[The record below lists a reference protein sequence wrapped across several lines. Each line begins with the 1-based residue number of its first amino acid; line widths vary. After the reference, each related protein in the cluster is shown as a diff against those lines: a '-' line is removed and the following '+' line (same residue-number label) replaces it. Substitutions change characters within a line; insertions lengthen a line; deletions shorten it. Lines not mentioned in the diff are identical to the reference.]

1 MDRSFDSSEFI
12 QIKDISMLIS
22 AAAMN
27 TSKRT
32 LGAALEAGDLQ
43 ATAVCGEIR
52 KPTNRQLIFNQ
63 QCRSEKDA

>member
-1 MDRSFDSSEFI
+1 
-12 QIKDISMLIS
+12 MLIS

-52 KPTNRQLIFNQ
+52 KPTNQKLIFNQ